1 MTETHKHFEHPNKR
15 VNLCSIAY
23 TTMQK
28 LLSLLLFTCL
38 LGVSS
43 NTFSQAV
50 FWSDTFDA
58 PAGGANNNNAAAGWE
73 LNTDGF
79 GGNQFYINNSNT
91 NCQGAAMLH
100 ISCEGG
106 FCTIPF
112 LGLNGPFDAIYNAST
127 DASQRSAI
135 SPSISTI
142 GQSNIEL
149 RFFWVSN
156 GEPGADF
163 GSLSLSADDGAT
175 WQDNIAIFEGTDFCQ
190 EAVFPL
196 GPEYNNVAGFRIKFN
211 WVNDANNVGSDFA
224 LCVDDIRLIGNNNPA
239 PTISIT
245 SIPAGPFCPNTP
257 IDIDFIVSENFGGAN
272 MFTAQMSDATG
283 SFASPVEI
291 GTFNG
296 SVSGTINAIIPP
308 GTPVGANYL
317 IRIISSDPGSISAAF
332 EIPIEIADGP
342 TASIDNSSGTTACPG
357 SGTTLLYS
365 GSEGNLQWSSSTDGI
380 NFSPVAGEINVV
392 FNTPP
397 INEVTFYQVTITN
410 DCGTSTS
417 EPWEVEITDEV
428 EIPLLLTPNT
438 TNLCNGPVTVSVTG
452 TFVGLE
458 WSDGQTGNSILVDTP
473 GSISVIGQDPTGC
486 PAASEEIDFIETE
499 PPPLTTIPISPVTLC
514 GANATITASAG
525 FAEYQWSN
533 GQAGNVAVV
542 NAPGI
547 ITVTGTDNEG
557 CVVTSSPID
566 IIIGT
571 SVIIPVEPSVAA
583 ICDGIP
589 AVITAG
595 EGFTN
600 YTWSN
605 GATGQEIMVSSTGFY
620 SVTADDNNG
629 CPGSSPLVEVIESQF
644 PIPDFSYV
652 QNDGGYTINFNNLS
666 QNAVDVEWT
675 FDSIGTSPLFEP
687 SFTFPDFGPYTI
699 SLIIENPCGRDTIE
713 KLIVVTPVG
722 INDLNYSNSFLI
734 SPNPSKDFLFIRSR
748 FDHTESGL
756 IRIHDL
762 TGRTILTQNV
772 QLQKDFN
779 LKLDISSLT
788 NGTYI
793 IDIVTNKKIVSNRF
807 VKN

>member
-1 MTETHKHFEHPNKR
+1 
-15 VNLCSIAY
+15 
-23 TTMQK
+23 MQK
-28 LLSLLLFTCL
+28 LLTLLLFSCL
-38 LGVSS
+38 LGISS
-43 NTFSQAV
+43 NTFSQSV

-58 PAGGANNNNAAAGWE
+58 PAGGANNNNAGAGWA
-73 LNTDGF
+73 LNIGGF

-100 ISCEGG
+100 ISCSDIVCQILGG
-106 FCTIPF
+106 PT
-112 LGLNGPFDAIYNAST
+112 DAIYNAT
-127 DASQRSAI
+127 NASERYAI
-135 SPSISTI
+135 SPAISTI
-142 GQSNIEL
+142 GQSNMEL

-156 GEPGADF
+156 GEVGDDF
-163 GSLSLSADDGAT
+163 GSIAFSLDGG
-175 WQDNIAIFEGTDFCQ
+175 DNWGDEVQVFEGVNTCQ
-190 EAVFPL
+190 EAIIPID
-196 GPEYNNVAGFRIKFN
+196 PIYNNVNDFRIRFT
-211 WVNDANNVGSDFA
+211 WVNSANNIGTDYPLCIDDMRIFA
-224 LCVDDIRLIGNNNPA
+224 DDS
-239 PTISIT
+239 PTPTVTIT
-245 SIPAGPFCPNTP
+245 SLPAGPFCPNAT
-257 IDIDFIVSENFGGAN
+257 IDIPFTVSEDFNPGN
-272 MFTAQMSDATG
+272 VFTAQISNAAG
-283 SFASPVEI
+283 SFATPANI
-291 GTFNG
+291 GTLNG
-296 SVSGTINAIIPP
+296 ITSGTINATIPP

-317 IRIISSDPGSISAAF
+317 IRITSSNPNSISAPF
-332 EIPIEIADGP
+332 VIPIEIADGP

-357 SGTTLLYS
+357 SGTTLLYG
-365 GSEGNLQWSSSTDGI
+365 GSEGTLQWSSSTDGAT
-380 NFSPVAGEINVV
+380 FTPVAGATNIV

-397 INEVTFYQVTITN
+397 INEVTFYQVTVTN

-473 GSISVIGQDPTGC
+473 GPISVTGQDPTGC
-486 PAASEEIDFIETE
+486 PASSEEIDFIETE

-514 GANATITASAG
+514 GDNASITASAG

-533 GQAGNVAVV
+533 GQTGNTVVV

-571 SVIIPVEPSVAA
+571 SVTIPVEPSVAA

-595 EGFTN
+595 DGFTD

-644 PIPDFSYV
+644 PIPNFSYV

-699 SLIIENPCGRDTIE
+699 TLIIENPCGTDTIV

-722 INDLNYSNSFLI
+722 INDLNDSNSFSI
-734 SPNPSKDFLFIRSR
+734 SPNPSSDYLFIRSK
-748 FDHTESGL
+748 FDNTESGF

-762 TGRTILTQNV
+762 TGRTILTEKV
-772 QLQKDFN
+772 KLQKDFKY
-779 LKLDISSLT
+779 KLDILNLT
-788 NGTYI
+788 SGTYI
-793 IDIVTNKKIVSNRF
+793 IDIVTNKRIVSGRF